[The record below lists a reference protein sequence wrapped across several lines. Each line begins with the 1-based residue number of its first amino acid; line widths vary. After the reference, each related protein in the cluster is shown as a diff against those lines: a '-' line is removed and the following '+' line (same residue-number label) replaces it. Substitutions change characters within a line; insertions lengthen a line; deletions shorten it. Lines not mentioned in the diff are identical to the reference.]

1 MNIKVLIASLIF
13 LGLLVGCIALVYAQ
27 QCYTYTINT
36 ADGRLIACYVCG
48 GIITCN

>member
-1 MNIKVLIASLIF
+1 MKKLFAGLVLAGGVAF
-13 LGLLVGCIALVYAQ
+13 AYAQ
-27 QCYTYTINT
+27 GCYTYTINT

>member
-1 MNIKVLIASLIF
+1 MKWIV
-13 LGLLVGCIALVYAQ
+13 GLTLVGCIALAYAE